1 MLGSWNDWM
10 MSQRGNCLSK
20 SSDVSPLPNFLRWPS
35 NFGRFFAK
43 WLNLLFSVITL
54 MFEMERLKGLISFY
68 RLKII
73 EGKHQHGNIS
83 FWIPDKIT
91 SQSIF
96 SPPARLIISPSGLL
110 QPRRLPT
117 SHFCIY
123 FADVWYSSDRLHY
136 FFFPSPA
143 DESYSSCLHSAKMEN
158 WQQMLRLWRESR
170 LRNASA
176 YFDRQRNIH
185 WKIPRAAVLFPA
197 LAAPNMFKK
206 SPTAFLKGAC
216 VTSPSTSK

>member
-1 MLGSWNDWM
+1 MA
-10 MSQRGNCLSK
+10 K
-20 SSDVSPLPNFLRWPS
+20 SAVLCYHTYVWDGKIKRAHFILQAEDHWSETPAWKNLFL
-35 NFGRFFAK
+35 NT
-43 WLNLLFSVITL
+43 WLNHCT
-54 MFEMERLKGLISFY
+54 
-68 RLKII
+68 
-73 EGKHQHGNIS
+73 
-83 FWIPDKIT
+83 D
-91 SQSIF
+91 SQLIF

-176 YFDRQRNIH
+176 YFDCQRNIH

-197 LAAPNMFKK
+197 LAAPNMFEK